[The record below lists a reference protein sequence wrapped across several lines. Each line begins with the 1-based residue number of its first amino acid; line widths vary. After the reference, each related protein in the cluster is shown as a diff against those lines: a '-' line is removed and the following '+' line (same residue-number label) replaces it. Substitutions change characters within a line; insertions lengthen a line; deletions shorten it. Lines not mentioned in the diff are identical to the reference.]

1 MLQHFL
7 EQINNLWEDQK
18 DDDWSFMYEIT
29 VCKELGEILKKE
41 GFDFVFNPNTFNGIE
56 DGEYYTIPVYIDNI
70 DEMFSVL
77 YE

>member
-1 MLQHFL
+1 MTQHFL
-7 EQINNLWEDQK
+7 EQINKLWLEQENS
-18 DDDWSFMYEIT
+18 DWSVMTEVT

-41 GFDFVFNPNTFNGIE
+41 KFNFEFNPNLFNGYE
-56 DGEYYTIPVYIDNI
+56 GDKHYNIPIIIDDI